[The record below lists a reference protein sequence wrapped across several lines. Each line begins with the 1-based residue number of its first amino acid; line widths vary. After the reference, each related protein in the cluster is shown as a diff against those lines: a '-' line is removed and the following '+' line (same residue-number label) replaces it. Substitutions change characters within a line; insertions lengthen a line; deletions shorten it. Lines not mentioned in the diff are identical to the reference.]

1 MALIQFRCLAT
12 GPFLMFE
19 ETAKDIFKILDERF
33 IERGAWAPEFL
44 PGLLEKLEAA
54 KARDKAE
61 AAARREALE
70 KALRGCSY
78 DEAGRQK
85 EEALK
90 EAKAAD
96 DARVN
101 LYQRVVPLEDM
112 MRRAIKHGKGIMW
125 EPL

>member
-1 MALIQFRCLAT
+1 MPLIQFRCLST

-19 ETAKDIFKILDERF
+19 ETAKDIFKILGERF
-33 IERGAWAPEFL
+33 VERGAWAPEFL
-44 PGLLEKLEAA
+44 PDLLEKLETA
-54 KARDKAE
+54 KAHDKQE
-61 AAARREALE
+61 AAQRRDLID

-78 DEAGRQK
+78 NEEEREK
-85 EEALK
+85 EKALL
-90 EAKAAD
+90 EAKAAEE
-96 DARVN
+96 ARVN